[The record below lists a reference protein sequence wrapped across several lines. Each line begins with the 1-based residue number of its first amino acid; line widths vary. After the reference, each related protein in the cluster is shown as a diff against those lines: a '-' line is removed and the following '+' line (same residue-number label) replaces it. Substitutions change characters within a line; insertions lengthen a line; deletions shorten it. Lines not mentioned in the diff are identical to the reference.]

1 MTAVA
6 KHCEFRGVCFVGA
19 DPLDVTTEQHRTGD
33 ELTFDRINA
42 QWWLVALS
50 ALLALLCS
58 CGVAIAIVL
67 GRASVAARSAAGSG
81 AAATATSTAATP
93 YVPHELIV
101 GYRAGARARVTSEI
115 RARAGIAVTAAG
127 ISSGTP
133 DEVVLKLPDG
143 VAVKSAATKVAALA
157 GVRYAVP
164 NYIAHTAGG
173 NWYPDDVG
181 NTKSAQGWKRLQWN
195 FLAPEGIDAPHA
207 WHTLQMDGR
216 PGARG
221 VTIAV
226 LDTGVAYRNFDGYK
240 RSPDFSGTRFV
251 APCDLVL
258 GKIVHHRCTDTN
270 AIDRNGHGTFVAGTI
285 AEATNNRTG
294 LTGLA
299 YHASV
304 MPVRV
309 LAASGDGNA
318 ATIAAGV
325 RYAVAHHAQV
335 INLSIEFTPG
345 TTGAMIPSL
354 ISAIRYAYEH
364 RVTVV
369 AASGN
374 DSVHSLA
381 YPADDKLTISVGA
394 TTSDR
399 CLAYYSNTG
408 GGLDLVAPGGG
419 DDADLGTPN
428 CHPNRNLP
436 GVFQMTFNDPSQPLR
451 FSLPRGWW
459 GTSMASPEV
468 SAAAAMVIASRVL
481 GKHPTPIQILHQL
494 EYTAQPLDEK
504 VPDSDYGYGLL
515 DVAAAVS
522 QAATQANGATIR
534 ADADGGRSVA
544 QR

>member
-1 MTAVA
+1 MS
-6 KHCEFRGVCFVGA
+6 
-19 DPLDVTTEQHRTGD
+19 
-33 ELTFDRINA
+33 A
-42 QWWLVALS
+42 QWRRVALS
-50 ALLALLCS
+50 AALALLCS
-58 CGVAIAIVL
+58 GLVAIAVVFV
-67 GRASVAARSAAGSG
+67 RTSAANRTATGSG
-81 AAATATSTAATP
+81 AVATADAAS

-101 GYRAGARARVTSEI
+101 GYRAGAGSTARAGSTAGATVASASIADEI
-115 RARAGIAVTAAG
+115 RARTGIPVAATG
-127 ISSGTP
+127 ANSGAP
-133 DEVVLKLPDG
+133 HEVVLKLPAG
-143 VAVKSAATKVAALA
+143 VSVESAAAKVAALPR
-157 GVRYAVP
+157 VRYAVP
-164 NYIAHTAGG
+164 NYIAHAAGS
-173 NWYPDDVG
+173 WYPDDVG
-181 NTKSAQGWKRLQWN
+181 NARTARGWERLQWN
-195 FLAPEGIDAPHA
+195 FLAPAGIDAPHA
-207 WHTLQMDGR
+207 WRTLQADGR

-226 LDTGVAYRNFDGYK
+226 LDTGVAYRNWDGYR
-240 RSPDFSGTRFV
+240 RSPDFAGTRFV
-251 APCDLVL
+251 APCDLIL
-258 GKIVHHRCTDTN
+258 GKLVHGRCTDPS
-270 AIDRNGHGTFVAGTI
+270 AVDRNGHGTFVAGMI

-299 YHASV
+299 YRAAV

-318 ATIAAGV
+318 ATIAAGI

-345 TTGAMIPSL
+345 TTSSMIPSI
-354 ISAIRYAYEH
+354 ISAIRYADAH

-394 TTSDR
+394 TTSDK

-419 DDADLGTPN
+419 DDADLGSSS
-428 CHPNRNLP
+428 CHPSRNLP
-436 GVFQMTFNDPSQPLR
+436 GVFQMTFNDPSDPAR

-481 GKHPTPIQILHQL
+481 GKHPTPVQILHQL
-494 EYTAQPLDEK
+494 EYTAQPLGDE
-504 VPDSDYGYGLL
+504 VPNNDYGYGLL

-522 QAATQANGATIR
+522 QAATATDGATIR
-534 ADADGGRSVA
+534 GSADGGRSVA
-544 QR
+544 QQ

>member
-1 MTAVA
+1 MSA
-6 KHCEFRGVCFVGA
+6 E
-19 DPLDVTTEQHRTGD
+19 
-33 ELTFDRINA
+33 
-42 QWWLVALS
+42 WWRVALS
-50 ALLALLCS
+50 AALALLCS
-58 CGVAIAIVL
+58 CGVALAVVL
-67 GRASVAARSAAGSG
+67 VRTSVVARSTAGSG
-81 AAATATSTAATP
+81 AAAAGTP

-101 GYRAGARARVTSEI
+101 GYRAGARLVGVTAEI
-115 RARAGIAVTAAG
+115 RARTGISVTAAG
-127 ISSGTP
+127 ISSGAP
-133 DEVVLKLPDG
+133 DEAVLKLPANVT
-143 VAVKSAATKVAALA
+143 VASAAAKVVALPS
-157 GVRYAVP
+157 VRYAVP
-164 NYIAHTAGG
+164 NYIAHTAGS
-173 NWYPDDVG
+173 WYPDDVG
-181 NTKSAQGWKRLQWN
+181 NTKSAQGWERLQWN

-207 WHTLQMDGR
+207 WRTLQVDGR
-216 PGARG
+216 AGARG

-258 GKIVHHRCTDTN
+258 GKLVHGRCTDTD
-270 AIDRNGHGTFVAGTI
+270 AIDRNGHGTFVAGMI

-318 ATIAAGV
+318 ATIAAGI
-325 RYAVAHHAQV
+325 RYAVAHHARV

-345 TTGAMIPSL
+345 TTGSMIPSL

-394 TTSDR
+394 TTSDK

-428 CHPNRNLP
+428 CHPSRNLP
-436 GVFQMTFNDPSQPLR
+436 GVFQMTFNNPSQPSR

-481 GKHPTPIQILHQL
+481 GRHPTPDQILHQL
-494 EYTAQPLDEK
+494 EYTAQPLGSTM
-504 VPDSDYGYGLL
+504 PNNDYGYGLL
-515 DVAAAVS
+515 DVAAAVT
-522 QAATQANGATIR
+522 QAATATDGATVR
-534 ADADGGRSVA
+534 DDADGERSVA
-544 QR
+544 QQ